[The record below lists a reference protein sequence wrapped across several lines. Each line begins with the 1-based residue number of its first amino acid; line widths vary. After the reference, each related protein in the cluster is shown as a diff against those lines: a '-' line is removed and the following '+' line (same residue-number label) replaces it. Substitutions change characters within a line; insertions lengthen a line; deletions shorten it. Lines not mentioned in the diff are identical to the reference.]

1 MGNSEINTAIQWFQR
16 NVSTC
21 IFTALV
27 DIYISKLMDRL
38 VLWHIIALYR
48 IFYTAGGQIF
58 YLFAVRNFTTINQT
72 KVRQLHKGSDN
83 SPFLIV
89 FSANYIDQS
98 NVTLM
103 LLKAG

>member
-1 MGNSEINTAIQWFQR
+1 MGNSEINTAIQWFQW

-58 YLFAVRNFTTINQT
+58 YLFAVRNFTINQT
-72 KVRQLHKGSDN
+72 KVRPPYLRNRIEDRITPHS
-83 SPFLIV
+83 
-89 FSANYIDQS
+89 
-98 NVTLM
+98 
-103 LLKAG
+103 